1 MKKKIENLLFV
12 PAPEPTDF
20 CTSLIFDML
29 CFLTTCT
36 PGPIAAAA
44 FTRPLIGGIWIKE
57 RQLLAL
63 GQTEFFLNAAM
74 GPAKDDP

>member
-1 MKKKIENLLFV
+1 MKKKAENPLFV
-12 PAPEPTDF
+12 PALEPTDF
-20 CTSLIFDML
+20 CASQLLTCFV
-29 CFLTTCT
+29 FLTTCT

-63 GQTEFFLNAAM
+63 GQTEFLLNAAM